1 MKKSYLVIIA
11 LVGIAIIVTTVMIYL
26 NSSQSTCVEGRLPN
40 GMCDSGKVIDIGR
53 SIEISEAKAILL
65 IKEQYPELTS
75 FPSDGLPPKVIRV
88 EKSDIGW
95 HVMFE
100 TLGSG
105 IPIIEARCFLVDDLG
120 IVTKIREYKNT
131 GDMIDSLSVK
141 TCLESTT
148 AKPNNTLQ

>member
-1 MKKSYLVIIA
+1 MLK
-11 LVGIAIIVTTVMIYL
+11 
-26 NSSQSTCVEGRLPN
+26 GRLPN

-53 SIEISEAKAILL
+53 SIEISEDKAILL
-65 IKEQYPELTS
+65 IKKQYPELAS
-75 FPSDGLPPKVIRV
+75 FPSDGLPPKVIQTER
-88 EKSDIGW
+88 SDIGW

-120 IVTKIREYKNT
+120 IVTKIHEYKNT
-131 GDMIDSLSVK
+131 GDMTASLSVK
-141 TCLESTT
+141 TCLEPTT